1 MAFDF
6 AKHRAAGLALSID
19 ALHRMSFQIFGL
31 SICASKTS

>member
-6 AKHRAAGLALSID
+6 AKHRATGLALSMDSI
-19 ALHRMSFQIFGL
+19 HRMSFQIFGL